1 MTSPKTLW
9 HCILLLSLTVPTLA
23 QNTEAPIPDIATL
36 MHDVEHN
43 QRASEDLRKH
53 YFYRATTRTEE
64 TDNKGR
70 IKRTETRVNEI
81 FTREGVVVSRLIEKD
96 GKPLS
101 EKEAQKEDERIEKD
115 IEKAIKKREKLQ
127 NEGKPTNGNGEDVLT
142 ISRILALGTFTN
154 PRRQMF
160 HGRPTIVVDYA
171 GDRNAKTRNRL
182 EDVFKLLAG
191 TIWIDEQ
198 TRALVRGE
206 GHVTDNFHVGGGLLV
221 NVHEGFRFSFEQ
233 TYVNNEVWLP
243 SVVEGEGSARMFLFF
258 KIQGRLRTT
267 FSNYR
272 KFNAS
277 STILPGVTE
286 VENGPANE
294 DSPQK

>member
-1 MTSPKTLW
+1 MKLLW
-9 HCILLLSLTVPTLA
+9 LCILALSPISKA
-23 QNTEAPIPDIATL
+23 QAIPDIATL

-43 QRASEDLRKH
+43 QKASEDLRKH

-64 TDNKGR
+64 TDNKGN
-70 IKRTETRVNEI
+70 IKKVETSVSEI
-81 FTREGVVVSRLIEKD
+81 FTRKGVIVSRLIEKD

-101 EKEAQKEDERIEKD
+101 EKDARKEEECIEKD
-115 IEKAIKKREKLQ
+115 VEKAIKKREKLQ
-127 NEGKPTNGNGEDVLT
+127 AEGKHTNGNGEDVLT
-142 ISRILALGTFTN
+142 ISRILELGTFTN
-154 PRRQMF
+154 PRRETF
-160 HGRPTIVVDYA
+160 KGRPAIVVDYA
-171 GDRNAKTRNRL
+171 GDRNAKTRNRF

-243 SVVEGEGSARMFLFF
+243 SVVEGEGSARIFLFF
-258 KIQGRLRTT
+258 KIQGRQRTT
-267 FSNYR
+267 FSKYR
-272 KFNAS
+272 KFSAS
-277 STILPGVTE
+277 ATILPGVTE
-286 VENGPANE
+286 VKDAPAE
-294 DSPQK
+294 ETAPQK